1 MFLDNPFFQAHIN
14 DYEDPQQWRDIRYWN
29 KQCDGV
35 LKKYLNFIKS
45 VWNEYADSRKVE
57 KRTANVNNMKSMSLK
72 EFSDI
77 SIEFE
82 LRDKLL
88 GDREINMSFNL
99 ALMSIPD
106 EAVSEK
112 YMVMSFVE
120 FLEGLA
126 RMAEFKSRTPVGER
140 EEAYVSY
147 ERE

>member
-1 MFLDNPFFQAHIN
+1 MNL
-14 DYEDPQQWRDIRYWN
+14 R
-29 KQCDGV
+29 
-35 LKKYLNFIKS
+35 
-45 VWNEYADSRKVE
+45 
-57 KRTANVNNMKSMSLK
+57 
-72 EFSDI
+72 EFCDI

-82 LRDKLL
+82 LKDQLL
-88 GDREINMSFNL
+88 SDREINMSFNL
-99 ALMSIPD
+99 ALMTIPD
-106 EAVSEK
+106 ETVSEK